1 MEIKDNGYVE
11 NTQAEGQETQES
23 TGERTYGGAK
33 EASAA
38 LGKFK
43 DVDALLKAYGC
54 LQAEFTR
61 RSQRLKELERE
72 RENLSEAADKKTAA
86 TVEKLRQKAEQS
98 RAEKGAFDAFV
109 SDLEGANVRAFDDTA
124 TQEPVERLSAETAVS
139 VSGSVA
145 QQAEDESLETAWENT
160 PIAAKGRE
168 ALSSDE
174 LYEQA
179 SGNEQVRLKII
190 GEYLSSVGKSAAP
203 LSFGGVGTLATPP
216 LKAKTIEEAG
226 RMALRRFRENGETK

>member
-86 TVEKLRQKAEQS
+86 TVEKAEVYFF
-98 RAEKGAFDAFV
+98 K
-109 SDLEGANVRAFDDTA
+109 L
-124 TQEPVERLSAETAVS
+124 
-139 VSGSVA
+139 
-145 QQAEDESLETAWENT
+145 
-160 PIAAKGRE
+160 I
-168 ALSSDE
+168 
-174 LYEQA
+174 
-179 SGNEQVRLKII
+179 
-190 GEYLSSVGKSAAP
+190 
-203 LSFGGVGTLATPP
+203 
-216 LKAKTIEEAG
+216 
-226 RMALRRFRENGETK
+226 